1 MLVGFRALR
10 IQELWLVTGIRAEL
24 RGLLVRMGQG
34 ACAQLTYRDIDMAR
48 YYILIPCG
56 TWKHACWL
64 TAKDASASAQLTHT

>member
-34 ACAQLTYRDIDMAR
+34 ACALLTYRDIDMAR
-48 YYILIPCG
+48 YY
-56 TWKHACWL
+56 ACWL
-64 TAKDASASAQLTHT
+64 TAKDASASAELTYT